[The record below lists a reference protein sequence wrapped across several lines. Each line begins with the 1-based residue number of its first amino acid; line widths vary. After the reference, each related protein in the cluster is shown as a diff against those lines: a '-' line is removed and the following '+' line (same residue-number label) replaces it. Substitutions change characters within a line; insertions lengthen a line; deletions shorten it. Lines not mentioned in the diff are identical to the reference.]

1 MHINI
6 NIAVPQIGDYDLPL
20 FIADEI
26 KKNGLNGSD
35 ITFEITETYQIKD
48 IKSIQN
54 FVHAIHRLGAEIALD
69 DFGTGYSSL
78 DILKAPSCGLD
89 KNRPKFRYAGFR
101 EQNRPGYFK
110 TLVRPMSLTQNQN
123 LC

>member
-48 IKSIQN
+48 IKSITK
-54 FVHAIHRLGAEIALD
+54 LCTCYPP
-69 DFGTGYSSL
+69 FGRRNCSG
-78 DILKAPSCGLD
+78 
-89 KNRPKFRYAGFR
+89 
-101 EQNRPGYFK
+101 
-110 TLVRPMSLTQNQN
+110 
-123 LC
+123 

>member
-1 MHINI
+1 M
-6 NIAVPQIGDYDLPL
+6 PL

-78 DILKAPSCGLD
+78 DILKALPADWIKIDQSH
-89 KNRPKFRYAGFR
+89 RYAGFR
-101 EQNRPGYFK
+101 EQNRPGYFQNTCQTYVTHSKSKSVLKALK
-110 TLVRPMSLTQNQN
+110 TKSL
-123 LC
+123 